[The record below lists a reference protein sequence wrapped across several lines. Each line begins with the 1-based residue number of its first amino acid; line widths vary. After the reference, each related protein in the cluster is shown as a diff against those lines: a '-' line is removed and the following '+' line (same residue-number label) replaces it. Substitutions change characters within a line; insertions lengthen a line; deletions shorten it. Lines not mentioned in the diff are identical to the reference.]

1 MSSPKAPEHKRRRRL
16 ATGSGTTRSDV
27 GFTLFETSVG
37 RCAIVWNGV
46 GVVAVQLPEASVVKT
61 RRRVTERHP
70 GAVESEPP
78 TSLSQAIDAI
88 TRHLAGGRPDLS
100 WIRLDMD
107 GLSGFRR
114 RVYEAA
120 RSIPAGATIS
130 YGELAERL
138 GQPGSARAVGQ
149 ALGHNPFAVVAP
161 CHRVLAAGGRI
172 GGFSAGGG
180 IDTKQRI
187 LGIEGAVPVMATEP
201 PKTGTPVT
209 FDTRRAVR
217 HLQSA
222 DPDLGALVTSIGPFA
237 MELQAANDTFAAL
250 SEAIVHQQLSPKAA
264 ATIYRRF
271 TTLLERSGRS
281 PQPDRVL
288 ALADEELREVGLS
301 QAKIRAIR
309 DLAERSLA
317 GEVPTLDEAQAMP
330 DETVIER
337 LTAVRGVGRWTAEMF
352 LIFRLGRPD
361 VLPLDDYG
369 LRRGFAVAFTSGRMP
384 DAGEVERRGE
394 RWRPYRTVASWYL
407 WRAAESAPR

>member
-1 MSSPKAPEHKRRRRL
+1 MSSPKAPEHERRRRVV
-16 ATGSGTTRSDV
+16 TGSGTTRSVV
-27 GFTLFETSVG
+27 GFALFETPVG
-37 RCAIVWNGV
+37 RCAIVWNSV
-46 GVVAVQLPEASVVKT
+46 GVVAVQLPEASVAAT

-70 GAVESEPP
+70 GAVEAEPP
-78 TSLSQAIDAI
+78 VSVSQAIDAI
-88 TRHLAGGRPDLS
+88 TRHLAGERPDLS
-100 WIRLDMD
+100 WIRLDMG

-114 RVYEAA
+114 RVYEEA
-120 RSIPAGATIS
+120 RSIPAGVTIS

-149 ALGHNPFAVVAP
+149 ALGHNPFAVVVP

-180 IDTKQRI
+180 TDTKRRI
-187 LGIEGAVPVMATEP
+187 LGIEGAAPVMATGP
-201 PKTGTPVT
+201 SQTGTGFS

-217 HLQSA
+217 HLRSA
-222 DPDLGALVTSIGPFA
+222 DPDLGALITSIGPFA
-237 MELQAANDTFAAL
+237 MELQAAPDTFAAL

-264 ATIYRRF
+264 ATIHRRF
-271 TTLLERSGRS
+271 TTLLERSGRGS
-281 PQPDRVL
+281 QPERVL
-288 ALADEELREVGLS
+288 ALADEELRDVGLS
-301 QAKIRAIR
+301 QAKMRAIR

-317 GEVPTLDEAQAMP
+317 GEVPTLGEAQAMP

-384 DAGEVERRGE
+384 DAGEVEQRGE

-407 WRAAESAPR
+407 WRAAESPPR

>member
-1 MSSPKAPEHKRRRRL
+1 M
-16 ATGSGTTRSDV
+16 
-27 GFTLFETSVG
+27 
-37 RCAIVWNGV
+37 WNSA

-61 RRRVTERHP
+61 RRRVTESHP
-70 GAVESEPP
+70 GAVEAEPP
-78 TSLSQAIDAI
+78 ASVSHAIDAI
-88 TRHLAGGRPDLS
+88 SRHLAEERSDLS

-107 GLSGFRR
+107 GLTGFRR
-114 RVYEAA
+114 RVYEEA
-120 RSIPAGATIS
+120 RSIPAGVTIS

-149 ALGHNPFAVVAP
+149 ALGHNPFAVVVP

-180 IDTKQRI
+180 TDTKQRI
-187 LGIEGAVPVMATEP
+187 LGIEGAAPVMATGP

-217 HLQSA
+217 HLRAS

-237 MELQAANDTFAAL
+237 MELQSAPDIFAAL
-250 SEAIVHQQLSPKAA
+250 SEAIVHQQLSPRAA

-271 TTLLERSGRS
+271 TTMLGRSGRG
-281 PQPDRVL
+281 PQPERVL

-301 QAKIRAIR
+301 RAKMRAIR

-330 DETVIER
+330 DEQVIER
-337 LTAVRGVGRWTAEMF
+337 LTAVHGVGRWTAEMF

-369 LRRGFAVAFTSGRMP
+369 LRRGFAVAFNGGRMP
-384 DAGEVERRGE
+384 DAGQVEQRGE

>member
-1 MSSPKAPEHKRRRRL
+1 MSSPKAPDGERRRRVV
-16 ATGSGTTRSDV
+16 TGSDTTRS
-27 GFTLFETSVG
+27 GIGLALFETPVG
-37 RCAIVWNGV
+37 RCAIVWNSV
-46 GVVAVQLPEASVVKT
+46 GVVAVQLPEASVAAT

-78 TSLSQAIDAI
+78 ASVSHAIDAI
-88 TRHLAGGRPDLS
+88 TRHLAGERSDLS
-100 WIRLDMD
+100 WIRLDMG

-114 RVYEAA
+114 KVYEKA
-120 RSIPAGATIS
+120 RSVPAGVTIS
-130 YGELAERL
+130 YGELAEQL
-138 GQPGSARAVGQ
+138 GKPGSARAVGQ
-149 ALGHNPFAVVAP
+149 ALRHNPFAVVVP

-172 GGFSAGGG
+172 GGFSADGGT
-180 IDTKQRI
+180 DTKRRI
-187 LGIEGAVPVMATEP
+187 LGIEGAAPVMATGP
-201 PKTGTPVT
+201 SQTGAEFS

-217 HLQSA
+217 HLRSA
-222 DPDLGALVTSIGPFA
+222 DRDLGALITSIGPFA
-237 MELQAANDTFAAL
+237 MELQAAPDTFAAL

-264 ATIYRRF
+264 ATIHRRF
-271 TTLLERSGRS
+271 TTLLERSGRGC
-281 PQPDRVL
+281 QPERVL

-317 GEVPTLDEAQAMP
+317 GEVPTIDEAQAMP

-369 LRRGFAVAFTSGRMP
+369 LRRGFAVTFTSGRMP
-384 DAGEVERRGE
+384 DAGEIERRGE

-407 WRAAESAPR
+407 WRAAESPPR